1 MYFFLAW
8 VIPQDLESF
17 KYLEGYLLRNKIP
30 FDRIGHEGWINNDLQ
45 KQIKFMEVQ
54 EISRSQMRPAQ
65 PPIQPAA
72 PPIQPN
78 IVQAPVQPINSFGNN
93 GQSAAPGMP
102 QNFSQ
107 TPEFGGPS
115 VPAPPL
121 PTCTQ
126 AELGIEQGIKYG
138 DDFEK
143 DLAFLK
149 DDINKQKGDPV
160 TSHFFEEAT
169 RRQPIDPKAVEE
181 FDFFKAL
188 DDLKKSKFTPGQPLG
203 NDPTNV
209 PGATQGYPGL
219 APNRAAQS
227 EFVDPA
233 TAPKPKVDISPLS
246 GTKIFS
252 SEFGKPQ
259 QGGQPLP
266 TAGFPVFPGQPV
278 PTPVAP
284 IAGYNMSVGP
294 KAPATVPVLA
304 SPPIVAPQPNH
315 RQQQQTS
322 QSYVAFLRSVGV

>member
-1 MYFFLAW
+1 
-8 VIPQDLESF
+8 
-17 KYLEGYLLRNKIP
+17 
-30 FDRIGHEGWINNDLQ
+30 
-45 KQIKFMEVQ
+45 MEVQ

-65 PPIQPAA
+65 PPAQPATPPVQPSYPQA
-72 PPIQPN
+72 PVEPAYP
-78 IVQAPVQPINSFGNN
+78 QAPVQPFNSFGQN
-93 GQSAAPGMP
+93 GQSGSGAP

-107 TPEFGGPS
+107 PQTPGFGGPT

-160 TSHFFEEAT
+160 TSQFFEEAT

-209 PGATQGYPGL
+209 PGATQGHPGL
-219 APNRAAQS
+219 GPSQAAHS
-227 EFVDPA
+227 EFVEPSIA
-233 TAPKPKVDISPLS
+233 LKPKVDISPLA

-252 SEFGKPQ
+252 SEFGKPEQ
-259 QGGQPLP
+259 AGLPLP
-266 TAGFPVFPGQPV
+266 TAGFPVFPGQPTPV
-278 PTPVAP
+278 PVAP
-284 IAGYNMSVGP
+284 TAGYNMSVGP
-294 KAPATVPVLA
+294 KAPAIVPVLP

-315 RQQQQTS
+315 RQQHQTS